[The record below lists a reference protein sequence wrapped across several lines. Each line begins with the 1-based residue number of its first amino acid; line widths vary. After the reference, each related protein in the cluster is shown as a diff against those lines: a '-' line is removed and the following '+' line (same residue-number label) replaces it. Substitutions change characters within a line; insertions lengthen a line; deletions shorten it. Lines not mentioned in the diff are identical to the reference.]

1 MTESTYWNRYWRR
14 RISRRTLLGAGA
26 VTALGAASAAVLGCN
41 GGGGNGDG
49 NGNGNRFDNTPE
61 ALLTPVPGGN
71 VTGGRLLATL
81 GIDPHID
88 LTGLD
93 IDAMMYTYLYSW
105 NRFTEER
112 VMNNLAT
119 NLEIVDNR
127 EFIFTIRPDVVAWP
141 KGPAADEPLTST
153 DCVESFKR
161 RGSAITAPDKRF
173 PQRIERYETPN
184 DTTFKFVMNRPFV
197 PAVRE
202 MANPTWAIVPAKV
215 LDKYI
220 SLSQIAFGN
229 GPFMLKEFRGNERIV
244 LERHPNHFLKPKPWL
259 NTYTF
264 IVITESSSLLAA
276 FRSGQ
281 HDINGAVLTKSTAQE
296 FIDADDKYR
305 VNFAPSLFYPVIHM
319 KMRDP
324 WRDPRVREA
333 LDLAINRKEIID
345 VIQDGEGNYNG
356 PIQWPQLKWSLPQNE
371 LRDFY
376 RHDPERAK
384 ILLKEAGYP
393 QINTKVK
400 YPEVPGAPIVADI
413 AVVLRSQLEKVGIN
427 LELDAVELGAFI
439 GNTLLPGNFD
449 LAFFP
454 NLPWDEPDRPLS
466 FYHSKG
472 VTGSGNWT
480 NYTNKELDAL
490 IDAQSEEFDETKR
503 QEIVLAAQRLIL
515 PEHGPQITLTGGIG
529 YFAAWKH
536 VHFGAEG
543 AGGFGGS
550 NLSTP
555 IPGAEY
561 GPYGTEMWT
570 EKS

>member
-1 MTESTYWNRYWRR
+1 MAESNYWNRYWRR

-61 ALLTPVPGGN
+61 ALLTPVPGGT

-305 VNFAPSLFYPVIHM
+305 VNFAPS
-319 KMRDP
+319 D
-324 WRDPRVREA
+324 
-333 LDLAINRKEIID
+333 RK
-345 VIQDGEGNYNG
+345 
-356 PIQWPQLKWSLPQNE
+356 S
-371 LRDFY
+371 
-376 RHDPERAK
+376 
-384 ILLKEAGYP
+384 
-393 QINTKVK
+393 
-400 YPEVPGAPIVADI
+400 
-413 AVVLRSQLEKVGIN
+413 VV
-427 LELDAVELGAFI
+427 
-439 GNTLLPGNFD
+439 
-449 LAFFP
+449 
-454 NLPWDEPDRPLS
+454 
-466 FYHSKG
+466 
-472 VTGSGNWT
+472 
-480 NYTNKELDAL
+480 
-490 IDAQSEEFDETKR
+490 
-503 QEIVLAAQRLIL
+503 
-515 PEHGPQITLTGGIG
+515 
-529 YFAAWKH
+529 
-536 VHFGAEG
+536 
-543 AGGFGGS
+543 
-550 NLSTP
+550 
-555 IPGAEY
+555 
-561 GPYGTEMWT
+561 
-570 EKS
+570 